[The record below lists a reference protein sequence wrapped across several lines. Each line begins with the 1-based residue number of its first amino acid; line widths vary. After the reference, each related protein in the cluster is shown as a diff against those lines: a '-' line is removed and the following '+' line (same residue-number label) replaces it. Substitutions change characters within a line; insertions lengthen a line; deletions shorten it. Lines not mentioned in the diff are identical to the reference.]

1 MRKLAAVLVA
11 VVLGLFAGAEMA
23 YAQADGV
30 QRVADAD
37 WHSGAYDSEKG
48 TNFAD
53 PNGYKRMVQVQ
64 GAGDAGSGDAG
75 SGVLTKNTNRSR
87 PASSAS
93 AAPNTASA
101 SGSCDFTSAARPA
114 AQRC

>member
-75 SGVLTKNTNRSR
+75 SGD
-87 PASSAS
+87 AG
-93 AAPNTASA
+93 AA
-101 SGSCDFTSAARPA
+101 GSTGGDGGNGPGAGDGCSK
-114 AQRC
+114 